1 MTMTSEDVAAV
12 LDPVDWTLVT
22 EVIATGATQ
31 AELAIVFA
39 IDDVDHDMAG
49 RRRMATLAEPV
60 PIEAVW
66 ITSSTSMAHSLIAN
80 WLSMA
85 YRIQLAR
92 HMGEKSG

>member
-49 RRRMATLAEPV
+49 PGGGWQRWPNRCRSRRYGLP
-60 PIEAVW
+60 P
-66 ITSSTSMAHSLIAN
+66 
-80 WLSMA
+80 
-85 YRIQLAR
+85 AR
-92 HMGEKSG
+92 LWPTR